1 MMGAKQVLGRWFA
14 FLGPLMFGE
23 RGFFDKGILYINI
36 MNVPTYC
43 EQLVETY
50 KMHTVKTEK
59 KKKMP

>member
-1 MMGAKQVLGRWFA
+1 
-14 FLGPLMFGE
+14 MFGE